1 MIGVWPSF
9 LARAGRDTIIIISSD
24 SKQKLFGK
32 DMDKPYRADFCL
44 SAEACKLEQNGLILH
59 GSRAAFHE
67 NWQFGGSFFKNY
79 LPKMMH
85 WFFFKN
91 CRLLEYAFVIR

>member
-1 MIGVWPSF
+1 MT
-9 LARAGRDTIIIISSD
+9 LR
-24 SKQKLFGK
+24 LFGK